1 MKIENIFRT
10 NPSPFTVNTDFK
22 SDVELDWSPIFK
34 SPSSCPQQGYIWDN
48 YES

>member
-22 SDVELDWSPIFK
+22 SDVELEPNFQITFLL
-34 SPSSCPQQGYIWDN
+34 PTTRLHLGQL
-48 YES
+48 